1 VFLYIP
7 KKSGVLIASEQI
19 EDLLSGEDLAVR
31 LEDVKVVV
39 VNGLVDFLKL
49 FRLED
54 DMRFDYSDGI
64 RNLN

>member
-54 DMRFDYSDGI
+54 DMRFDYSDGV

>member
-7 KKSGVLIASEQI
+7 KESGVLIASEQI

-54 DMRFDYSDGI
+54 DMRFDYSDGV